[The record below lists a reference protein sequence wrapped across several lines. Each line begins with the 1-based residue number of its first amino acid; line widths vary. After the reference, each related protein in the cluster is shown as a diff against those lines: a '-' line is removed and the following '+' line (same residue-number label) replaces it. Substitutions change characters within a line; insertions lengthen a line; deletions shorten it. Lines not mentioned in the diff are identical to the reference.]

1 MSMPSRNPRPAATSA
16 EPKVAAKTVVK
27 TSGAGDSDDFPMG
40 EGVEVLA
47 RGEGGL
53 IAFNKPAGTL
63 SHPNMRSEQP
73 RSLLTCDYLLE
84 GEFFRWTA
92 PTGGERRLYLL
103 NRLDSHTSGVIL
115 GVTDAALAQRI
126 RALFREKHV
135 TKIYH
140 ALVFGK
146 PAQTTAVW
154 KDRLAIE
161 KRAAQVRTGTGGN
174 IPAESHMRVLRQRR
188 DAAMPLALIEL
199 TPRTGRSHQLRVQC
213 TQRHLPIVGD
223 ATYGDFGAN
232 RALAKAT
239 GLKRLCLHSHETR
252 FDYEHGGRVHHFV
265 ATAPTPPEFLKLL

>member
-1 MSMPSRNPRPAATSA
+1 MTQAERSSSSA
-16 EPKVAAKTVVK
+16 VPPPQLRGEDELPL
-27 TSGAGDSDDFPMG
+27 GD
-40 EGVEVLA
+40 EVEVIA
-47 RGEGGL
+47 RGPGGL
-53 IAFNKPAGTL
+53 FAFNKPAGTL

-73 RSLLTCDYLLE
+73 RALLTCDYLME

-92 PTGGERRLYLL
+92 ASGGERRMYLL

-115 GVTDAALAQRI
+115 GVTDIALAQRI
-126 RALFREKHV
+126 RALFREKHI
-135 TKIYH
+135 TKVYH

-154 KDRLAIE
+154 TDQLAVE
-161 KRAAQVRTGTGGN
+161 KRAARVRTGTGGN
-174 IPAESHMRVLRQRR
+174 IPAESTMRVLKQRR
-188 DAAMPLALIEL
+188 DTALPLALIEL

-239 GLKRLCLHSHETR
+239 GLKRLCLHSHQTR
-252 FDYEHGGRVHHFV
+252 FDYEHGGRVHNFT
-265 ATAPTPPEFLKLL
+265 ATAPTPAEFLKHL

>member
-1 MSMPSRNPRPAATSA
+1 MNDVPRPLA
-16 EPKVAAKTVVK
+16 PAAKSTHELE
-27 TSGAGDSDDFPMG
+27 DFPLG
-40 EGVEVLA
+40 EDVGIIA
-47 RGEGGL
+47 RGPGGL
-53 IAFNKPAGTL
+53 LAFNKPAGVL

-73 RSLLTCDYLLE
+73 RALLTCDYLIE
-84 GEFFRWTA
+84 DEFFRWTA
-92 PTGGERRLYLL
+92 ATGGERRLYLL

-126 RALFREKHV
+126 RALFREKHI

-146 PAQTTAVW
+146 PAQTSAVW

-161 KRAAQVRTGTGGN
+161 KRAAQVRSGAGGN
-174 IPAESHMRVLRQRR
+174 IPSESQMRVLRQRR
-188 DAAMPLALIEL
+188 DPALSLALIEL

-213 TQRHLPIVGD
+213 AQRHLPIVGD

-239 GLKRLCLHSHETR
+239 GIKRLCLHSHQTR
-252 FDYEHGGRVHHFV
+252 FDYEHGGRVHAFV
-265 ATAPTPPEFLKLL
+265 ATAPTPPEFLQLL

>member
-1 MSMPSRNPRPAATSA
+1 MSTPSLPRTPADDAASDGFPLGD
-16 EPKVAAKTVVK
+16 EVAIIAR
-27 TSGAGDSDDFPMG
+27 GAG
-40 EGVEVLA
+40 
-47 RGEGGL
+47 GL
-53 IAFNKPAGTL
+53 FAFDKPAGTL

-73 RSLLTCDYLLE
+73 RALLTCDYLIE

-115 GVTDAALAQRI
+115 GTTDSALAQRI
-126 RALFREKHV
+126 RALFREKHI

-146 PAQTTAVW
+146 PAQTTAIW
-154 KDRLAIE
+154 KDRLAVE
-161 KRAAQVRTGTGGN
+161 KRGAQVRTGTGGN

-239 GLKRLCLHSHETR
+239 GLKRLCLHSHQTR
-252 FDYEHGGRVHHFV
+252 FDYEHGGRVHTFT
-265 ATAPTPPEFLKLL
+265 ATAPTPPEFLRLL